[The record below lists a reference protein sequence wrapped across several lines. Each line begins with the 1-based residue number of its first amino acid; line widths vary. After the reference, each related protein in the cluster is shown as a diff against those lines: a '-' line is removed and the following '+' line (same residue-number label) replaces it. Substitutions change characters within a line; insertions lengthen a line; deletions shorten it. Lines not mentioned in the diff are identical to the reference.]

1 MKELQTLRDD
11 IHAIRMKLID
21 LQLGVEHENISV
33 LLEHAGKLVE
43 EARKTISSLIS
54 ISELHDIMTGKK
66 TMVETK

>member
-43 EARKTISSLIS
+43 EAKKTISSLIS

>member
-1 MKELQTLRDD
+1 MKELLTLRDD
-11 IHAIRMKLID
+11 IHSIRMKLID
-21 LQLGVEHENISV
+21 LQYGVEHENISV